1 MLHRQ
6 RQWWWGWWVGGGKVW
21 MGLTMMTWK
30 GLDANAHENGY
41 YTVKYVCHQHMIINI
56 FVVSNIFIAKYFAGC
71 VSEFSTYC
79 QLVSVNMIKLAHF
92 LCNQFRSDIQKTR
105 LQDIDDYKVGQ
116 VQCRGCKRGKINRK
130 GRHHDALIL
139 LHFIHSFEIVLL
151 QSRYSFAAIFATVVY
166 LLCVHYSAEC
176 TLLMSVPILV

>member
-1 MLHRQ
+1 MVV
-6 RQWWWGWWVGGGKVW
+6 GWVEGGKVW

-79 QLVSVNMIKLAHF
+79 QLVSVDMIKLAHF

-105 LQDIDDYKVGQ
+105 LQDVDDYKQRQ
-116 VQCRGCKRGKINRK
+116 VCIQAAEEKDQREK
-130 GRHHDALIL
+130 GDTMTAQLIL
-139 LHFIHSFEIVLL
+139 GRFFLLLSTKKLHLFTSI
-151 QSRYSFAAIFATVVY
+151 
-166 LLCVHYSAEC
+166 C
-176 TLLMSVPILV
+176 TLH